1 MAEKTII
8 VKKAGFGTF
17 LRGAIIG
24 AGIALLL
31 APRSG
36 RETRDMLSVK
46 GTELRDK
53 ASEIAR
59 DTRSRAETVLHDAR
73 NKLDDKVKSVKEGVS
88 PTSSEAVKDLKRE
101 LEITEEINNPLYP
114 L

>member
-1 MAEKTII
+1 MGEKTII

-17 LRGAIIG
+17 LRGALFG
-24 AGIALLL
+24 AGIALLF

-36 RETRDMLSVK
+36 RETRDMLSER

-53 ASEIAR
+53 ATEIAR
-59 DTRSRAETVLHDAR
+59 DTRSRAETALHDAR
-73 NKLDDKVKSVKEGVS
+73 NKLDEKVKSVKEGVS
-88 PTSSEAVKDLKRE
+88 PTSSESVKNLKRE